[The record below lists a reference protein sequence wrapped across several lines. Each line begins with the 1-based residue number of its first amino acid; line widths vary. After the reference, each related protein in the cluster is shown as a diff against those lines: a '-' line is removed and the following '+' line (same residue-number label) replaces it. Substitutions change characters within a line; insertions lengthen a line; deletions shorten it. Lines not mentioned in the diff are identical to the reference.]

1 MTDSIHV
8 NPTEKGKLGV
18 SRGRKARGLAT
29 REIAQPPVNTYEV
42 SHIMR
47 FLFRSKAIRVIA
59 VLGALAA
66 LPVASVSADT
76 TSIYATAQGT
86 SVLGI
91 PVPVLGT
98 RGWTVTVPVDSHV
111 APQFAW
117 GLLDFT
123 VTSRVTV
130 GSTEVCF
137 LYIDPRM
144 V

>member
-1 MTDSIHV
+1 M
-8 NPTEKGKLGV
+8 
-18 SRGRKARGLAT
+18 
-29 REIAQPPVNTYEV
+29 AQPPVNTYEV

-47 FLFRSKAIRVIA
+47 FLFRSRAIRVIA

-66 LPVASVSADT
+66 LPVASASADT

-98 RGWTVTVPVDSHV
+98 RGWTVTVPVGSHV
-111 APQFAW
+111 LPQFVW

-130 GSTEVCF
+130 GSTEVCY
-137 LYIDPRM
+137 LYLDPRM

>member
-1 MTDSIHV
+1 M
-8 NPTEKGKLGV
+8 
-18 SRGRKARGLAT
+18 
-29 REIAQPPVNTYEV
+29 AQLPVNTYEV

-47 FLFRSKAIRVIA
+47 FLFRSRAIRVIA
-59 VLGALAA
+59 VLGALVA
-66 LPVASVSADT
+66 LPVASASADT

-86 SVLGI
+86 SVLGT

-98 RGWTVTVPVDSHV
+98 RGWTVTVPVGSHV
-111 APQFAW
+111 LPQFVW